1 MHQKGR
7 FISPLFVCFLVMTC
21 MLQGCSTHAYE
32 TTAHKLRVNQD
43 QANAWR
49 RHGDEEVAASF
60 EERNRRIAEDEAGYG
75 LADLLI
81 DIVFSD

>member
-1 MHQKGR
+1 MHQKGYLAK
-7 FISPLFVCFLVMTC
+7 SLLVCVLVMAG
-21 MLQGCSTHAYE
+21 MFQGCSTHSYDVTE
-32 TTAHKLRVNQD
+32 NQIRVNQD

-49 RHGDEEVAASF
+49 RHGDEKVAASF
-60 EERNRRIAEDEAGYG
+60 EERNRKIAEDEAGYG